1 MKNLSLF
8 SNNLKKTSDIDKKP
22 DSSLSK
28 FLQDKLEKLEFKQTK
43 KKMNLNKNQ
52 ILASF
57 LAKELDAKENI
68 GLLNRITASLDHM
81 VIMRALS
88 YVKDYPDIRSKLAI
102 FMWFL
107 KNKVKTSLNKNS
119 KKLKQIKL
127 FGKISKKSKGDFQ
140 KDIKNTQSN

>member
-107 KNKVKTSLNKNS
+107 KNKVKISLNKNS
-119 KKLKQIKL
+119 KKMKQIKL